1 MDIAKGRI
9 GILSGKEKWLIMKKL
24 ALLLISVILTF
35 GLSACGGNDIGDGR
49 QDSAESTV
57 SSVLEE
63 DTGKSDTEV
72 VSEPD
77 DTRKTES
84 GKILIAYFSVPED
97 VDINDVDAIAGASV
111 VVRDGEKMGN
121 TEYVARLIQETV
133 GGDLFRI
140 ETVDEYPLEHD
151 PLVDQA
157 AEEQDANLRPELATH
172 VENFEQYEYV
182 FLGYPNWWGDMP
194 QPLYTFLEEYD
205 FGAKTIIPFITHGG
219 SGASRTVDTISQLQP
234 GAVLMGNE
242 LVLSRNN
249 VADSEETVVAWAE
262 GLGLNEKTELPMEG
276 AGSTVLSATA
286 DAKNQQTL
294 YLWEE
299 GNVPATTDYTANNG
313 SYFDE
318 PDFLPYLVT
327 FPVPEGTKIKGAV
340 LICAGGAF
348 QFRSDEN
355 EGTPVAEELSKLGYQ
370 SFVVNYRL
378 RPYTQ
383 EEGALDLARA
393 VRFVR
398 KNADVYGFDEK
409 NIAVMGFSAGGILAG
424 EMLLNYDGT
433 VNGTV
438 LDSDYVPDELD
449 VISADAAADGMI
461 YSFYGRL
468 SVASK
473 DVEKF
478 AASDLPPTYFAYG
491 TRDPFV
497 SEFESC
503 IEALEEAGV
512 SVETNVLDGRPHGF
526 GYREG
531 WIPDYDR
538 FLTEVFNK
546 K

>member
-1 MDIAKGRI
+1 
-9 GILSGKEKWLIMKKL
+9 MKKL
-24 ALLLISVILTF
+24 ALILISVILVF
-35 GLSACGGNDIGDGR
+35 GLSACGGNDISDGR
-49 QDSAESTV
+49 QDSVESTV

-72 VSEPD
+72 ISEPD

-97 VDINDVDAIAGASV
+97 IDINDVDAIAGASV

-121 TEYVARLIQETV
+121 TEYVARLIQEKV

-140 ETVDEYPLEHD
+140 ETVDEYPLEHA

-262 GLGLNEKTELPMEG
+262 GLGLNAKTELPMEG

-294 YLWEE
+294 YPWEE
-299 GNVPATTDYTANNG
+299 GNVPATTDYTVNNG

-355 EGTPVAEELSKLGYQ
+355 EGTPVAEKLSKLGYQ

-378 RPYTQ
+378 RPYT
-383 EEGALDLARA
+383 
-393 VRFVR
+393 
-398 KNADVYGFDEK
+398 
-409 NIAVMGFSAGGILAG
+409 
-424 EMLLNYDGT
+424 
-433 VNGTV
+433 
-438 LDSDYVPDELD
+438 
-449 VISADAAADGMI
+449 
-461 YSFYGRL
+461 
-468 SVASK
+468 
-473 DVEKF
+473 
-478 AASDLPPTYFAYG
+478 
-491 TRDPFV
+491 
-497 SEFESC
+497 
-503 IEALEEAGV
+503 
-512 SVETNVLDGRPHGF
+512 
-526 GYREG
+526 
-531 WIPDYDR
+531 
-538 FLTEVFNK
+538 
-546 K
+546 